1 MLVGIS
7 LEMNGGI
14 TNFLTQKT
22 SLSFMTFKLLIK
34 KVFLIFLFIITVKA
48 NAEESNITVL
58 MYHRIGDNNF
68 PSTSI
73 SKELFEEHIKYL
85 VEKDIKVLPLTD
97 LSKYLKKK
105 ISLPKKSVFITFD
118 DAYKSFF
125 KNGFPILK
133 KHKLP
138 FSIFVS
144 SNYVSN
150 AEESDFMS
158 WSMLKEVSKSQG
170 LILNH
175 SKSHESLLGI
185 DIQTVKEEIE
195 QNQIEI
201 EKNIGEQ
208 PKIFSYPYGETSKNI
223 EEVIKLL
230 NYEIAF
236 SQHSAPIHLN
246 QNIFRLPRYALNDE
260 FGNLKRFKMILK
272 TKPLEIFQ
280 SSFDDAIINTDQ
292 FHYSFLSR
300 IPSKFINC
308 FINNSASII
317 KKNKGEKVN
326 LYLSKLKN
334 GVRYRINCTH
344 IDQMGDV
351 FWYGKMIKRIN

>member
-1 MLVGIS
+1 
-7 LEMNGGI
+7 
-14 TNFLTQKT
+14 
-22 SLSFMTFKLLIK
+22 MTFELLIK
-34 KVFLIFLFIITVKA
+34 KVFLIFLFITTIKA
-48 NAEESNITVL
+48 NAKESNITVL
-58 MYHRIGDNNF
+58 MYHRIGDNDY
-68 PSTSI
+68 PSTNI

-85 VEKDIKVLPLTD
+85 VEKDIEVLPLTK
-97 LSKYLKKK
+97 LSMYLKKK
-105 ISLPKKSVFITFD
+105 INLPKKTVFITFD

-125 KNGFPILK
+125 QNGFPILK
-133 KHKLP
+133 KYKLP

-144 SNYVSN
+144 SHYVSK

-158 WSMLKEVSKSQG
+158 WSMLKEVSKSDG

-175 SKSHESLLGI
+175 SKSHESLLEI
-185 DIQTVKEEIE
+185 DIQTVKKEIE

-201 EKNIGEQ
+201 DKNVGEQ
-208 PKIFSYPYGETSKNI
+208 PKIFSYPYGESSKNV
-223 EEVIKLL
+223 EDVVKLL

-280 SSFDDAIINTDQ
+280 SSFDDAIINTDK
-292 FHYSFLSR
+292 FHYSFLSK
-300 IPSKFINC
+300 IPSKFISC
-308 FINNSASII
+308 FINNSASMI
-317 KKNKGEKVN
+317 KKDEGNKVS

-334 GVRYRINCTH
+334 GVRYRINCTY
-344 IDQMGDV
+344 IDQNGEI
-351 FWYGKMIKRIN
+351 FWYGKMFKRVN

>member
-1 MLVGIS
+1 
-7 LEMNGGI
+7 MNGGI
-14 TNFLTQKT
+14 TNFLIQKT
-22 SLSFMTFKLLIK
+22 SLLLMTFELLIK
-34 KVFLIFLFIITVKA
+34 KVFLIFLFIITIKA
-48 NAEESNITVL
+48 NAKESNITVL
-58 MYHRIGDNNF
+58 MYHRIGDNDY
-68 PSTSI
+68 PSTNI

-85 VEKDIKVLPLTD
+85 VEKDIEVLPLTK
-97 LSKYLKKK
+97 LSMYLKKK
-105 ISLPKKSVFITFD
+105 INLPKKTVFITFD

-125 KNGFPILK
+125 QNGFPILK

-144 SNYVSN
+144 SHYVSK

-158 WSMLKEVSKSQG
+158 WSMLKEVSKSDG

-175 SKSHESLLGI
+175 SKSHESLLEI
-185 DIQTVKEEIE
+185 DIQTVKKEIE

-201 EKNIGEQ
+201 DKNVGEQ
-208 PKIFSYPYGETSKNI
+208 PKIFSYPYGESSKNV
-223 EEVIKLL
+223 EDVVKLL

-280 SSFDDAIINTDQ
+280 SSFDDAIINTDK
-292 FHYSFLSR
+292 FHYSFLSK
-300 IPSKFINC
+300 IPSKFISC
-308 FINNSASII
+308 FINNSASMI
-317 KKNKGEKVN
+317 KKDEGNKVS

-334 GVRYRINCTH
+334 GVRYRINCTY
-344 IDQMGDV
+344 IDQNGEI
-351 FWYGKMIKRIN
+351 FWYGKMFKRVN

>member
-1 MLVGIS
+1 
-7 LEMNGGI
+7 
-14 TNFLTQKT
+14 
-22 SLSFMTFKLLIK
+22 MTFELLIK
-34 KVFLIFLFIITVKA
+34 KVFLIFLFIITIKA
-48 NAEESNITVL
+48 NAKESNITVL
-58 MYHRIGDNNF
+58 MYHRIGDNDY
-68 PSTSI
+68 PSTNI

-85 VEKDIKVLPLTD
+85 VEKDIEVLPLTK
-97 LSKYLKKK
+97 LSMYLKKK
-105 ISLPKKSVFITFD
+105 INLPKKTVFITFD

-125 KNGFPILK
+125 QNGFPILK

-144 SNYVSN
+144 SHYVSK

-158 WSMLKEVSKSQG
+158 WSMLKEVSKSDG

-175 SKSHESLLGI
+175 SKSHESLLEI
-185 DIQTVKEEIE
+185 DIQTVKKEIE

-201 EKNIGEQ
+201 DKNVGEQ
-208 PKIFSYPYGETSKNI
+208 PKIFSYPYGESSKNV
-223 EEVIKLL
+223 EDVVKLL

-280 SSFDDAIINTDQ
+280 SSFDDAIINTDK
-292 FHYSFLSR
+292 FHYSFLSK
-300 IPSKFINC
+300 IPSKFISC
-308 FINNSASII
+308 FINNSASMI
-317 KKNKGEKVN
+317 KKDEGNKVS

-334 GVRYRINCTH
+334 GVRYRINCTY
-344 IDQMGDV
+344 IDQNGEI
-351 FWYGKMIKRIN
+351 FWYGKMFKRVN

>member
-1 MLVGIS
+1 
-7 LEMNGGI
+7 
-14 TNFLTQKT
+14 
-22 SLSFMTFKLLIK
+22 MTFELLIK
-34 KVFLIFLFIITVKA
+34 KVFLIFLFIITIKA
-48 NAEESNITVL
+48 NAKESNITVL
-58 MYHRIGDNNF
+58 MYHRIGDNDY
-68 PSTSI
+68 PSTNI

-85 VEKDIKVLPLTD
+85 VEKDIKVLPLTK
-97 LSKYLKKK
+97 LSMYLKKK
-105 ISLPKKSVFITFD
+105 INLPKKTVFITFD

-125 KNGFPILK
+125 QNGFPILK

-144 SNYVSN
+144 SHYVSK

-158 WSMLKEVSKSQG
+158 WSMLKEVSKSDG

-175 SKSHESLLGI
+175 SKSHESLLEI
-185 DIQTVKEEIE
+185 DIQTVKKEIE

-201 EKNIGEQ
+201 DKNVGEQ
-208 PKIFSYPYGETSKNI
+208 PKIFSYPYGESSKNV
-223 EEVIKLL
+223 EDVVKLL

-280 SSFDDAIINTDQ
+280 SSFDDAIINTDK
-292 FHYSFLSR
+292 FHYSFLSK
-300 IPSKFINC
+300 IPSKFISC
-308 FINNSASII
+308 FINNSASMI
-317 KKNKGEKVN
+317 KKDEGNKVS

-334 GVRYRINCTH
+334 GVRYRINCTY
-344 IDQMGDV
+344 IDQNGEI
-351 FWYGKMIKRIN
+351 FWYGKMFKRIN

>member
-1 MLVGIS
+1 
-7 LEMNGGI
+7 MNGGI
-14 TNFLTQKT
+14 INFITQKT
-22 SLSFMTFKLLIK
+22 SLLLMTFELLIK
-34 KVFLIFLFIITVKA
+34 KAFLIFLFIITIKA

-58 MYHRIGDNNF
+58 MYHRIGDDKY
-68 PSTSI
+68 PSTNI

-85 VEKDIKVLPLTD
+85 VEENINVLPITE
-97 LSKYLKKK
+97 LSKYLKKE
-105 ISLPKKSVFITFD
+105 INLPNKTVFITFD

-125 KNGFPILK
+125 QNGFPILK
-133 KHKLP
+133 KNKLP

-144 SNYVSN
+144 SHYVSN

-158 WSMLKEVSKSQG
+158 WSMLKEVSESNG

-175 SKSHESLLGI
+175 SKSHESLVGM
-185 DIQTVKEEIE
+185 DIQTLKKEIE

-208 PKIFSYPYGETSKNI
+208 PKIFSYPYGESSKNI
-223 EEVIKLL
+223 EEVLKLL

-236 SQHSAPIHLN
+236 SQHSAPIHFN
-246 QNIFRLPRYALNDE
+246 QNIYRLPRYALNDE
-260 FGNLKRFKMILK
+260 FGSLKRFKMILK

-280 SSFDDAIINTDQ
+280 SSFDDSIINTDK
-292 FHYSFLSR
+292 FHFSFLSK

-308 FINNSASII
+308 FINNSASMI
-317 KKNKGEKVN
+317 KKDRGEKVN

-334 GVRYRINCTH
+334 GVRYRINCTY
-344 IDQMGDV
+344 INQKGEI
-351 FWYGKMIKRIN
+351 FWYGKMIKRVN

>member
-1 MLVGIS
+1 
-7 LEMNGGI
+7 
-14 TNFLTQKT
+14 
-22 SLSFMTFKLLIK
+22 MTFELLIK
-34 KVFLIFLFIITVKA
+34 KVFLIFLFIITIKA
-48 NAEESNITVL
+48 NAKESNITVL
-58 MYHRIGDNNF
+58 MYHRIGDNDY
-68 PSTSI
+68 PSTNI

-85 VEKDIKVLPLTD
+85 VEKDIKVLPLTE

-105 ISLPKKSVFITFD
+105 INLPKKTVFITFD

-125 KNGFPILK
+125 QNGFPILK

-144 SNYVSN
+144 SHYVSK

-158 WSMLKEVSKSQG
+158 WSMLKEVSKSDG

-175 SKSHESLLGI
+175 SKSHESLLEI
-185 DIQTVKEEIE
+185 DIQTVKKEIE

-201 EKNIGEQ
+201 DKNVGEQ
-208 PKIFSYPYGETSKNI
+208 PKIFSYPYGESSKNV
-223 EEVIKLL
+223 EDVVKLL

-236 SQHSAPIHLN
+236 SQHSSPIHLD

-280 SSFDDAIINTDQ
+280 SSFDDAIINTDK
-292 FHYSFLSR
+292 FHYSFLSK
-300 IPSKFINC
+300 ISSKFISC
-308 FINNSASII
+308 FINNSASMI
-317 KKNKGEKVN
+317 KKDEGNKVS

-334 GVRYRINCTH
+334 GVRYRINCTY
-344 IDQMGDV
+344 IDQNGEI
-351 FWYGKMIKRIN
+351 FWYGKMFKRIN